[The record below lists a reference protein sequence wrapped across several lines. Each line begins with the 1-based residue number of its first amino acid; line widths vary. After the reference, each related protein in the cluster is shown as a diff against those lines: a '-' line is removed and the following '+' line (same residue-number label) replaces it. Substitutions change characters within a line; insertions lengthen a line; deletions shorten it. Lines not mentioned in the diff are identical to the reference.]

1 MTTTPIKD
9 LSNIMAT
16 ATDVATTKAG
26 AASKGSDQFDTL
38 FKNQMKQVPKQME
51 LKKLS
56 QAPVQSVKNSQIDK
70 ASKIDRKSDSDDE
83 EKITRNAEETA
94 NSFMTQ
100 LTEMLGLSE
109 DELREKL
116 EAFGITPT
124 DLLQSDVLGQ
134 FFMDLNQITDTT
146 SLLTDEALYSSY
158 QDVFNLLQETMN
170 SMTTMSSKDLANLE
184 ALMSAQAQAG
194 EAESLLAEE
203 GTDEEVKPVI
213 EVIRNTPANDG
224 EEADVLIK
232 QEAGREAG
240 KESDSAAADT
250 ERNMAFQSQMNQQ
263 TILQQMSEQME
274 TSSATAASHV
284 DTQDIMNQIM
294 DYMKVTL
301 DADMDTLEMQ
311 LHPASLGTLQ
321 IQVTNRGGVMT
332 ASFITQNEAVKQ
344 ALESQ
349 MMTLQDSLNQQGL
362 KVEAVEVSVSTNAFD
377 SNLDQ
382 GRDEQGKSQSNR
394 GRNRRFRTVSDIQDN
409 LKDMKPQEQ
418 LAAKIQ
424 SANQKN

>member
-26 AASKGSDQFDTL
+26 SASKGSDQFDTL

-56 QAPVQSVKNSQIDK
+56 QAPVQSVKNNQIDK

-170 SMTTMSSKDLANLE
+170 SMTTMSC
-184 ALMSAQAQAG
+184 
-194 EAESLLAEE
+194 
-203 GTDEEVKPVI
+203 TDEEVKPVI